1 LLALDREELVKVEV
15 RGGFGMAE
23 LWLEGVPAE
32 EEEKRWACCFELL
45 RLGVPRP
52 EEEEVGI

>member
-1 LLALDREELVKVEV
+1 MKVEV

-45 RLGVPRP
+45 RLEVPRP